1 MKVKIKKLHKDAVI
15 PKYAKP
21 GDAGMD
27 LTAIEISYDNN
38 GNIVYRTGLSFEI
51 PAGFFM
57 MLVPRS
63 SNSKTNLML
72 TNHCGIVDSG
82 YRGEVMFK
90 YKPYKWNDN
99 SQESFLEMVKFETYK
114 IGDRVGQGIIL
125 PYPQI
130 EFEEVEELS
139 VTERNTGGY
148 GSSGA

>member
-1 MKVKIKKLHKDAVI
+1 MIVKIKKIHENAVI
-15 PKYAKP
+15 PKYAKL

-27 LTAIEISYDNN
+27 LTAVEISYDNS

-63 SNSKTNLML
+63 SNSKTNLIL

-90 YKPYKWNDN
+90 YKPYEWNDN
-99 SQESFLEMVKFETYK
+99 SKDSLLETVKFETYK
-114 IGDRVGQGIIL
+114 IGDRIGQGIIL
-125 PYPQI
+125 PYPHI
-130 EFEEVEELS
+130 EFEEIQELS
-139 VTERNTGGY
+139 ETERGDSGY
-148 GSSGA
+148 GSSGN